1 MTISAVLPEAV
12 EPKKKRNLKYAFT
25 SATVASMASIVL
37 GYGTQDN
44 HFRFVHVMSGI
55 YQV

>member
-1 MTISAVLPEAV
+1 
-12 EPKKKRNLKYAFT
+12 
-25 SATVASMASIVL
+25 MASIVL

-55 YQV
+55 CQV